1 MIELFTLPLA
11 ELHGPMP
18 SVFGCVMF
26 LFFPAYFMYLMNRS
40 VMGDIGC
47 SSALLLCFTCTYLLA
62 VIWRVQDPVAH
73 YGAVL
78 GILSLVIGMPILS
91 KIAEKMNDKAFEDE
105 QIEVCYQQIKS
116 NPQNAMAA
124 FRLAKILHE
133 KGEKDYAIAIGK
145 ASIQYLPKQYW
156 RNEHMEF
163 ERWMRARPHSN
174 ATEVDCVACSRKAPA
189 SALICPHCLGSIH
202 LDRTRKGSLVHNK
215 RAQKIISVWASL
227 MIVVFSIPSLG
238 QLPPFVSIPAILVM
252 CAVAIWAV
260 VTAFGLGFQKS

>member
-1 MIELFTLPLA
+1 MIDLFTLPLA

-105 QIEVCYQQIKS
+105 QIEVCDDF
-116 NPQNAMAA
+116 P
-124 FRLAKILHE
+124 E
-133 KGEKDYAIAIGK
+133 
-145 ASIQYLPKQYW
+145 
-156 RNEHMEF
+156 
-163 ERWMRARPHSN
+163 
-174 ATEVDCVACSRKAPA
+174 
-189 SALICPHCLGSIH
+189 
-202 LDRTRKGSLVHNK
+202 SL
-215 RAQKIISVWASL
+215 
-227 MIVVFSIPSLG
+227 
-238 QLPPFVSIPAILVM
+238 
-252 CAVAIWAV
+252 
-260 VTAFGLGFQKS
+260 